1 MVGEAIDY
9 GQLCSAD
16 GKRVLMLEHS
26 LPFISYPEA
35 AVTSRQLCLPD
46 TVVYSL
52 KLNIICNRTF
62 MIAHFLIENI
72 HPIHVRSPCHVL
84 GKSKTH

>member
-1 MVGEAIDY
+1 MVGEAINY

-35 AVTSRQLCLPD
+35 AVPSR
-46 TVVYSL
+46 
-52 KLNIICNRTF
+52 
-62 MIAHFLIENI
+62 
-72 HPIHVRSPCHVL
+72 
-84 GKSKTH
+84 